1 VKKSATIRDRILQ
14 AAEAA
19 FRESGFQAASL
30 AEIAKTAHLTKG
42 AVYSNFKDKDDLL
55 LTVLEERL
63 TRSVARYRRK
73 AAAAKGRGTIAF
85 MAEFLAKT
93 AIVDAPWSTVFAE
106 FALHAS
112 RRPRTAKALAAM
124 RGRLRAEIINL
135 LRPLVDDGGA
145 DDARLERV
153 ATLFFAISNGL
164 TLERMS
170 EHTRVDARLY
180 REALESL
187 LHHRGV

>member
-1 VKKSATIRDRILQ
+1 MENQATIREKILR

-19 FRESGFQAASL
+19 FREDGFQAASL
-30 AEIAKTAHLTKG
+30 AEIAKAAGLTKG

-55 LTVLEERL
+55 LTVLEGRVN
-63 TRSVARYRRK
+63 RSIARFRK
-73 AAAAKGRGTIAF
+73 AASAEGRDTIAF
-85 MAEFLAKT
+85 MAEFLARA

-112 RRPRTAKALAAM
+112 RRPSTAKALAAM
-124 RGRLRAEIINL
+124 RTRLRAEIIIL
-135 LRPLVDDGGA
+135 LRPLVDDGQA
-145 DDARLERV
+145 DDARLDRV

-170 EHTRVDARLY
+170 DRSRIDSALY

-187 LHHRGV
+187 LHRSRG